1 MDKKVLTQY
10 AILLIIVFLI
20 SYVYLNYFKESVEEV
35 KEINSD
41 KKIENNFPKTSKDI
55 ITDLL
60 YSSID
65 REGNKYKINSKEG
78 VIDSENRN
86 VIIMQYVEAEIT
98 LINGEKIYIS
108 SKKARYNNDNFNT
121 SFQGSVKMNYN
132 YHFVNSENLDL
143 SLENKEAKLYN
154 QVVYENKNSKLMVD
168 VIFVDLLNMSTKLF
182 MENKNKNILVKSV
195 INNGNN

>member
-1 MDKKVLTQY
+1 MDKKVLIQY
-10 AILLIIVFLI
+10 AILLIILFLI
-20 SYVYLNYFKESVEEV
+20 SYVYLNYFKESVDEV
-35 KEINSD
+35 KKINND
-41 KKIENNFPKTSKDI
+41 KKIEKNFPKTSKDI
-55 ITDLL
+55 INDLL

-65 REGNKYKINSKEG
+65 RKGNKYKINSKEG

-86 VIIMQYVEAEIT
+86 VIIMQYVTAEIS

-108 SKKARYNNDNFNT
+108 SKKARYNNDNFDT

-143 SLENKEAKLYN
+143 SFENQEAKLYN
-154 QVVYENKNSKLMVD
+154 QVVYENNNSKLIVD

-182 MENKNKNILVKSV
+182 MDNKNKNILVKSV
-195 INNGNN
+195 FNNGNN

>member
-20 SYVYLNYFKESVEEV
+20 SYVYLNYFKESVEVV

-41 KKIENNFPKTSKDI
+41 KKIENNLPKTSKDI

-86 VIIMQYVEAEIT
+86 VIIMQYVTAEIT